1 MFEQFSGQL
10 ASKQYISISAF
21 YMTVSCSTTS
31 PTRRRSCTPESY
43 SSFAV
48 IVAFLALISGPLLGP
63 NIVAAEGEELAH
75 PAPTPTSR
83 KGGELDAHDAAWAHS
98 EQAYGR
104 FWDFVAER
112 KLVSACVG
120 IVGQECVCMPEWP
133 LPLSIPGII
142 LMSALQT
149 RSGLGHQQAGGE
161 PSSA

>member
-1 MFEQFSGQL
+1 MQKFSGQL

-21 YMTVSCSTTS
+21 YMTVSCFTTS
-31 PTRRRSCTPESY
+31 PTRRRSCTPGSY

-48 IVAFLALISGPLLGP
+48 LVAFLALISGPLLGP

-112 KLVSACVG
+112 KLVSACVRG
-120 IVGQECVCMPEWP
+120 GCGTGMSVCLSTPIVYTGYHTV
-133 LPLSIPGII
+133 SH
-142 LMSALQT
+142 
-149 RSGLGHQQAGGE
+149 SGGRVTPVDGNQ
-161 PSSA
+161 